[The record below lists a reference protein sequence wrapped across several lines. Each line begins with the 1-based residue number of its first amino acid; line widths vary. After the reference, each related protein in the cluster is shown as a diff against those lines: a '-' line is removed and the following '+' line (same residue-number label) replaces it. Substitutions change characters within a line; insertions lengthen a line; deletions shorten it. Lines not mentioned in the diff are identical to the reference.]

1 MGAPGRR
8 PWPPAVSAAPSARA
22 CGPSLPPR
30 PAWQWRRLPALA
42 PTFLRVLMVLLGH
55 SPQPP
60 RILNLIPP
68 ATTPLL
74 GEGQSGTGPGIR
86 HGPLW
91 GPLSG
96 HHTGVSQAVTLREGG
111 SHVPEGGM
119 HQAPPSPEKF
129 RDGNWL
135 VTGSRP
141 ALPGAGHSAGQ
152 VDTSSA
158 SVCAVPC
165 LPAEPWQG
173 WRWCAHRL
181 PGRAVRD

>member
-1 MGAPGRR
+1 MAPLGALGRR

-111 SHVPEGGM
+111 REPCAGGG
-119 HQAPPSPEKF
+119 HA
-129 RDGNWL
+129 
-135 VTGSRP
+135 
-141 ALPGAGHSAGQ
+141 PGASVSREVQGRELAGDRQQTSAARGGALGRPGGHVQCQCVCRALLARRAMARLAVVCPSA
-152 VDTSSA
+152 
-158 SVCAVPC
+158 
-165 LPAEPWQG
+165 
-173 WRWCAHRL
+173 
-181 PGRAVRD
+181 PG

>member
-1 MGAPGRR
+1 
-8 PWPPAVSAAPSARA
+8 
-22 CGPSLPPR
+22 
-30 PAWQWRRLPALA
+30 
-42 PTFLRVLMVLLGH
+42 
-55 SPQPP
+55 
-60 RILNLIPP
+60 
-68 ATTPLL
+68 
-74 GEGQSGTGPGIR
+74 
-86 HGPLW
+86 
-91 GPLSG
+91 
-96 HHTGVSQAVTLREGG
+96 
-111 SHVPEGGM
+111 M
-119 HQAPPSPEKF
+119 HQAPLSPEKF

-141 ALPGAGHSAGQ
+141 ALPGAGHSAGR